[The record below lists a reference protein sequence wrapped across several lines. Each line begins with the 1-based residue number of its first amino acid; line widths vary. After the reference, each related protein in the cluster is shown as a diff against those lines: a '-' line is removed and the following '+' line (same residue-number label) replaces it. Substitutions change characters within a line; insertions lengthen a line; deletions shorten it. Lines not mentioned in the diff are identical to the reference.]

1 MPASF
6 HNETL
11 LLLPG
16 SSVAKALYHSF
27 LQHNHSHI
35 QCPLAAS
42 KYSDCLDGNPW
53 VQRFPPSGPAL
64 PVSRPQPSS
73 TALHHHL
80 PICGK
85 TSRSCS
91 SSLVQRARETAKQVA
106 EVWDGR
112 SAGLLEMKA
121 WGKKNIQQKSS
132 GTRCPQ
138 PMKRTGQ
145 SLHDLQ
151 SCAQALSHSWLLGE
165 LLPRSLT
172 VRLSLSSVDRKTS
185 FIEEKQQS
193 NM

>member
-1 MPASF
+1 MKRSSF
-6 HNETL
+6 YQAVL
-11 LLLPG
+11 LLRHCTTVFCNTTTRIF
-16 SSVAKALYHSF
+16 SALW
-27 LQHNHSHI
+27 L
-35 QCPLAAS
+35 LL

-106 EVWDGR
+106 EVWDRR

-132 GTRCPQ
+132 
-138 PMKRTGQ
+138 
-145 SLHDLQ
+145 
-151 SCAQALSHSWLLGE
+151 
-165 LLPRSLT
+165 
-172 VRLSLSSVDRKTS
+172 VRNKVPPAHEEDRA
-185 FIEEKQQS
+185 EPA
-193 NM
+193 